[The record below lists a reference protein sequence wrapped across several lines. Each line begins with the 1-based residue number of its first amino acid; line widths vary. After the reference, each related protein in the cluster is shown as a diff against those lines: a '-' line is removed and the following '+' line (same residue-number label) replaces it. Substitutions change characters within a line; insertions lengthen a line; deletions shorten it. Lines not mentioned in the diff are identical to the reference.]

1 MLVFTAK
8 TSDAKLR
15 AANFARQTSRA
26 RLRAANFRARTSHK
40 HVAAANFSKKLKP
53 ETTQVCRGSR
63 VELGQS
69 LSCSAEY
76 CLRRLNESK
85 HLSHGISTQQAIDG
99 DKTLQTFWLYCFF
112 PKFHSAKKRPQ
123 QINNPLLY
131 DKGLNIRVL

>member
-1 MLVFTAK
+1 M
-8 TSDAKLR
+8 
-15 AANFARQTSRA
+15 
-26 RLRAANFRARTSHK
+26 
-40 HVAAANFSKKLKP
+40 
-53 ETTQVCRGSR
+53 CRGSR

-123 QINNPLLY
+123 K
-131 DKGLNIRVL
+131 KGFMFHPQQAGKQDEGSDMVTVDSDNECADAREADEDRMLIPVKHNLDCF